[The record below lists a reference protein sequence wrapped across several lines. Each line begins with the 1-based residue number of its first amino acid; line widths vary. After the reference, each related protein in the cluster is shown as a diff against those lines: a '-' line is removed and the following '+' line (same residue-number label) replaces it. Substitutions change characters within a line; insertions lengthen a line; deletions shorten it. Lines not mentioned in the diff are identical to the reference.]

1 MEVSADERWSADKC
15 LREMR
20 VGRRWRQLHII
31 NLWQR
36 RIIDHSSKLSTNVR
50 NSISGEVEM
59 PVSCES
65 MLRELLVQVA
75 KHSMK
80 YSDYNVKYLFVCVD
94 TISSKRYRLNYI
106 SGLVGESVDEE
117 LQLKL
122 KLARK

>member
-1 MEVSADERWSADKC
+1 
-15 LREMR
+15 
-20 VGRRWRQLHII
+20 
-31 NLWQR
+31 
-36 RIIDHSSKLSTNVR
+36 
-50 NSISGEVEM
+50 M

-65 MLRELLVQVA
+65 MLRELLAQVA